1 MALGRA
7 DAFQRRHRVVGY
19 PLAVVYK
26 FFEDQ
31 GVYLA
36 ALITFYALLSL
47 FPLLLLLSTV
57 VGYVLSGDPQLQ
69 RQVLD
74 SAAGQFPVLREDLQS
89 PGRIGGGAVG
99 LVVGTVGALVGAM
112 GVGLALQNAV
122 NVAWAVPRNER
133 PDPLRARVR
142 SLQLIVTAGAFVV
155 ATTVLGVL
163 SADAGR
169 WLGASGALGAA
180 VGLGTRAASAVLAG
194 CAFALAF
201 RLAAAHRPPLR
212 AVLPGGLLMGVVWQV
227 LQYNGAGLV
236 AQVGNRS
243 SATNTV
249 FTIVLGLLVFLYV
262 AAVALVLC
270 VEADV
275 VRARRLYPRA
285 LLTPVT
291 DAVELTEADERTY
304 TGHAQAQRHKGF
316 ERVHVT
322 FEREDD
328 HGGDDGPDP
337 EHDDGPGG
345 GPGASAAGE
354 RPEQAAGQVP
364 GEVLR
369 DVDGQQAGGQRA
381 ADGGDDVLDAVA
393 RREQPQ

>member
-1 MALGRA
+1 MALGRV

-57 VGYVLSGDPQLQ
+57 VGYVLAGDPQLQ

-89 PGRIGGGAVG
+89 PGRIGGGTVG

-142 SLQLIVTAGAFVV
+142 SVQLMVTAGAFVV
-155 ATTVLGVL
+155 ATTVLGAL

-169 WLGASGALGAA
+169 WLGAGGALGAA

-275 VRARRLYPRA
+275 VRVRRLYPRA

-322 FEREDD
+322 FERGGGSDGAGD
-328 HGGDDGPDP
+328 GRGDGGGD
-337 EHDDGPGG
+337 G
-345 GPGASAAGE
+345 GPGASAAAE
-354 RPEQAAGQVP
+354 QPAEQAAGQVP
-364 GEVLR
+364 DEVLR
-369 DVDGQQAGGQRA
+369 DVDGQQAGGQRP
-381 ADGGDDVLDAVA
+381 ADGGDGVLDPVT